1 MLPREKALNYGIGS
15 LSNLELICLI
25 VKSGYKDRNVFEV
38 VDEILDVCNGFNN
51 LLSLTYEELINI
63 KGINKAKALE
73 IMAILEIAS
82 RLTKIDEIKEE
93 NLDRPEKVVDWLK
106 FKLGY
111 SNQEQFFIIYLNGR
125 GKVIKSE
132 VLYKGSK
139 NASTIAIDEI
149 LRKAILLKSS
159 GIIVSHN
166 HPSGNIKPSSADI
179 DVTNKLIEACKLIG
193 IPLLDH
199 LIVSKNDYFSFKNNG
214 LC

>member
-1 MLPREKALNYGIGS
+1 MLPREKALNYGISS

-25 VKSGYKDRNVFEV
+25 VKSGYKDKNVFEV
-38 VDEILDVCNGFNN
+38 VNEILDVCNGFNN

-111 SNQEQFFIIYLNGR
+111 SNQEQFFVIYLNGR

-159 GIIVSHN
+159 GIIVYHN

-179 DVTNKLIEACKLIG
+179 DVTNKLIEACRLIG

>member
-1 MLPREKALNYGIGS
+1 MLPREKALNYGISS

-25 VKSGYKDRNVFEV
+25 VKSGYKDKNVFEV

-111 SNQEQFFIIYLNGR
+111 SNQEQFFVIYLNGR

-179 DVTNKLIEACKLIG
+179 DVTNKLIEACRLIG